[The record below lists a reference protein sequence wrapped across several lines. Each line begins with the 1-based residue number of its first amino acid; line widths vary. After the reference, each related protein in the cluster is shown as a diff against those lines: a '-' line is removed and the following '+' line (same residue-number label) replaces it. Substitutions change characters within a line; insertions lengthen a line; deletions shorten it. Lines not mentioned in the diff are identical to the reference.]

1 LAAFAREILAD
12 SRQKRLVRR
21 FVLFDVFWI
30 GGRHRLSGRMQR
42 EIGWFV
48 DEFKSVIDHS

>member
-1 LAAFAREILAD
+1 MAAFAREILAD
-12 SRQKRLVRR
+12 SSQKRLARR
-21 FVLFDVFWI
+21 LGLFEVFWI